1 MTITNFT
8 SLDFEDIKDTI
19 KRYIRA
25 DSRFTDY
32 DYEGST
38 LSLVIDMLAYNTYIS
53 AYNANML
60 SNEVFLDS
68 ATLRENVVSLA
79 RNIGYLPRPRKSAK
93 AEITFFVDTSELPV
107 LPRSL
112 TLRKGIVAINAS
124 KYVNKNLTFC
134 IPDDITSIIKNDRA
148 NFNIHVYEG
157 ALVTQ
162 RFTVD
167 EFDVNQRFILDNSGI
182 DYSTLRVNVYDDAFT
197 DDKVVYNLAT
207 SITEING
214 SSNVYF
220 LQEIPDERYELI
232 FGDGIFGS
240 KLENGNVIEVSY
252 IVSNG
257 EDGNGANVFRF
268 TGNLIDNNG
277 SIIDR
282 DVSIIQTLSP
292 ASGGLNIE
300 SVKSIK
306 NYAGRIYASQNRA
319 VTADDYESI
328 VRKIYPEVDS
338 ISAFGGEELDPPRFG
353 KVFITIKPQNGL
365 YVSNSLKD
373 SIKRELRKY
382 SVAGIVPEI
391 LDTKYLFIECDT
403 SVYYNSN
410 LTGASSSV
418 RQKVI
423 NTLNKFANSD
433 EMNMYGSRFKYTQFT
448 SLIDKSDQSITS
460 NITEI
465 RIRRDMRS
473 ILNRLTEYEICFGNR
488 FKILNQNGYNIKS
501 SAFRVSGIS
510 KTVFFSDIPSG
521 DGETGELVLITVQDP
536 PPNLGFI
543 GDYQIEY
550 PSANIVRRRVGTVDY
565 MKGEI
570 KINAINIVSTE
581 FIQNSIIQISA
592 CPNSNDVIGLQDL
605 FLQFDV
611 NYSSVQAI
619 LDNISSGSDPTGSR
633 YISTPSYSNKN
644 IIRLVENTLS

>member
-182 DYSTLRVNVYDDAFT
+182 DYSTLRVNVYNDAFT

-501 SAFRVSGIS
+501 SGFRVSGIS

>member
-197 DDKVVYNLAT
+197 DNKVVYNLAT
-207 SITEING
+207 SITEIDG
-214 SSNVYF
+214 SSRVYF

-292 ASGGLNIE
+292 ASGGLDIE

-473 ILNRLTEYEICFGNR
+473 ILNRLTEYEVCFGNR

-501 SAFRVSGIS
+501 SGFRVSGIS
-510 KTVFFSDIPSG
+510 KTVYFSDIPSG
-521 DGETGELVLITVQDP
+521 DGETGELVLITVQDAP
-536 PPNLGFI
+536 PEVGTS
-543 GDYQIEY
+543 DYQIEY
-550 PSANIVRRRVGTVDY
+550 PSANVVRRRVGTVDY

-581 FIQNSIIQISA
+581 VLKNSIIQISA

>member
-182 DYSTLRVNVYDDAFT
+182 DYSTLRVNVYNDAFT

>member
-501 SAFRVSGIS
+501 SGFRVSGIS

>member
-182 DYSTLRVNVYDDAFT
+182 DYSTLRVNVYDDTFT
-197 DDKVVYNLAT
+197 DNKVVYNLAT
-207 SITEING
+207 SITEIDG
-214 SSNVYF
+214 SSRVYF

-292 ASGGLNIE
+292 ASGGLDIE

-473 ILNRLTEYEICFGNR
+473 ILNRLTEYEVCFGNR

-501 SAFRVSGIS
+501 SGFRVSGIS
-510 KTVFFSDIPSG
+510 KTVYFSDIPSG
-521 DGETGELVLITVQDP
+521 DGETGELVLITVQDAP
-536 PPNLGFI
+536 PEVGTS
-543 GDYQIEY
+543 DYQIEY
-550 PSANIVRRRVGTVDY
+550 PSANVVRRRVGTVDY

-581 FIQNSIIQISA
+581 VLKNSIIQISA